1 MVSLCR
7 SATPNR
13 IFRTEL
19 DLAIFPLPK
28 RNVIII
34 IIPSFF
40 FIIIITINHH
50 DFVISIADRGRTV
63 AKSDAVVYG
72 RVIGLSLERLRTA
85 SLIDF
90 PPRCDY

>member
-1 MVSLCR
+1 MSKRDAKSNL
-7 SATPNR
+7 PHG
-13 IFRTEL
+13 IGFG
-19 DLAIFPLPK
+19 DFPPPETQRYYYNYSVL
-28 RNVIII
+28 
-34 IIPSFF
+34 F